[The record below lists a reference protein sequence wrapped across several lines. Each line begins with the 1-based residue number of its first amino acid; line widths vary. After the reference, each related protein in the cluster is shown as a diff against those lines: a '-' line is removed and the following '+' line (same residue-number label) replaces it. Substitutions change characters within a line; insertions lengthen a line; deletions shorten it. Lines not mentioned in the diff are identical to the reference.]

1 MTNPFENRAPS
12 LTGPATDILPVTPN
26 DGADLPTVAVAL
38 YAETG
43 GVISFVSVSG
53 ETRSVT
59 VTDFA
64 ILPVGT
70 QRVLSTG
77 TTAFTHSRCPN
88 AGVRI
93 RHFNTCHGTAWPFAL
108 MVALVWCLSYVPVS
122 DNVPA

>member
-77 TTAFTHSRCPN
+77 TTANGIHAFT
-88 AGVRI
+88 
-93 RHFNTCHGTAWPFAL
+93 
-108 MVALVWCLSYVPVS
+108 VS
-122 DNVPA
+122 